1 MLNNLRNYINDS
13 SWKIN
18 IYNGKVNIVNYLDVV
33 SLEENRISVKYEQ
46 GMIIFKGDRLSVNKM
61 LENEMLITGNIK
73 SIEFE

>member
-33 SLEENRISVKYEQ
+33 SLEDNRISVKYEQ
-46 GMIIFKGDRLSVNKM
+46 GMIVVKGDRLSVNKM